1 MLTSNIKFKNFNIK
15 KIKKIKNFKKE
26 IWFKKIK
33 LLESLKTNYK
43 YSYSKKQIRKISR
56 DKNFRLIGMG
66 GSTLGAETIYQFLN
80 HKVKKKFIFIN
91 NLNSKI
97 KDE

>member
-1 MLTSNIKFKNFNIK
+1 MFTSNIKFKNFNITK
-15 KIKKIKNFKKE
+15 TKKIKNFKKE

-33 LLESLKTNYK
+33 LIESLKTNYK
-43 YSYSKKQIRKISR
+43 YSYSKKQIRKINK

-80 HKVKKKFIFIN
+80 HKIKK
-91 NLNSKI
+91 NLYLLITWIQK
-97 KDE
+97 

>member
-1 MLTSNIKFKNFNIK
+1 MLTSNIKFKNFNIIK
-15 KIKKIKNFKKE
+15 TKKIKNFKKE

-33 LLESLKTNYK
+33 LLESLKTSYK
-43 YSYSKKQIRKISR
+43 YSYSKKQIRKINK

-80 HKVKKKFIFIN
+80 HKVKKKFIFF
-91 NLNSKI
+91 LF
-97 KDE
+97 